1 LSFCFLRKI
10 SAACLIALL
19 ATMAAKT
26 LQFVGEYIVLGDLFI
41 KHGLMSFIFPGTI
54 VMIGAG
60 ILANTI
66 MITNRAMSFDNVL
79 KTYAI
84 IGLVA
89 SAIFITQSVVT
100 EAPMLMKMVELFGN
114 KEQHLFLC
122 VVLLIPISA
131 VPIVT
136 YIFVTNWA
144 ALWLAKVF
152 RLTIA

>member
-1 LSFCFLRKI
+1 MNFLFLRTF
-10 SAACLIALL
+10 SAACLISVL
-19 ATMAAKT
+19 ATVAAKT

-41 KHGLMSFIFPGTI
+41 QHGLMSFFFPGTI

-60 ILANTI
+60 ILANAV
-66 MITNRAMSFDNVL
+66 MITKRAMSFDNVL
-79 KTYAI
+79 RTYAI

-89 SAIFITQSVVT
+89 STIFITQSVLT

-122 VVLLIPISA
+122 VALLIPISA

-136 YIFVTNWA
+136 YIFVTNWV

-152 RLTIA
+152 GLTIT